1 MAFMT
6 PVIEL
11 FLWSLLLAFIT
22 ALLYRVL
29 TKPNEMRRIKKEM
42 AELKERSGRASKS
55 GDTKQ
60 ATQLMSEMMKL
71 NQAMFRMNMKPMM
84 ASMILF
90 FLILGWLAARFATLA
105 VPLPFMLP
113 IVTGAFPF
121 IELTMQYDWFWW
133 YLIVV
138 VAGNFIFR
146 KLLGVD

>member
-60 ATQLMSEMMKL
+60 ATS
-71 NQAMFRMNMKPMM
+71 
-84 ASMILF
+84 
-90 FLILGWLAARFATLA
+90 
-105 VPLPFMLP
+105 
-113 IVTGAFPF
+113 
-121 IELTMQYDWFWW
+121 
-133 YLIVV
+133 
-138 VAGNFIFR
+138 
-146 KLLGVD
+146 